1 VLAVAAN
8 ALAALR
14 QRRGRL
20 QVRAEHEKRA
30 AFGRKPLPPGY
41 PASRGPQENCVVD
54 KLTQFEAE
62 LKNRAASI
70 CKVSWSI
77 PAGSSG
83 WTGDFKPF
91 TV

>member
-1 VLAVAAN
+1 MATISVNVTCSRPNWVTIDDLDVPLHNGKTAVALEPGSHTLVW
-8 ALAALR
+8 ALI
-14 QRRGRL
+14 GS
-20 QVRAEHEKRA
+20 
-30 AFGRKPLPPGY
+30 PG
-41 PASRGPQENCVVD
+41 D
-54 KLTQFEAE
+54 KFEAE